1 MYPPPRNISR
11 PCWNDGVGREVRDA
25 TRVVRETEAGIE
37 SVVFCLVET
46 VTEIFT
52 WVKISQVSVM
62 HIDYIQ
68 NSLKQFQKEMSS
80 QNLIVPMIN
89 FSVLDATLH
98 AEAILLYQWSNMKR
112 E

>member
-46 VTEIFT
+46 ETEIFT
-52 WVKISQVSVM
+52 
-62 HIDYIQ
+62 
-68 NSLKQFQKEMSS
+68 
-80 QNLIVPMIN
+80 
-89 FSVLDATLH
+89 
-98 AEAILLYQWSNMKR
+98 
-112 E
+112 